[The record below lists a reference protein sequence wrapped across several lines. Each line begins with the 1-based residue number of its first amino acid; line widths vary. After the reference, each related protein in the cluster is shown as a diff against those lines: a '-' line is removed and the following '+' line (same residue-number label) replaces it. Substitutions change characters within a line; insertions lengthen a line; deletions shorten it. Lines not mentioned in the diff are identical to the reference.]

1 MPEASVMRRVRTLS
15 GFIGRIEKRRCFC
28 KSLVKYHGSTVEKLW
43 KLQKLRQE
51 WANGIPS
58 GAVKCVDI
66 GRNISGEGD
75 SLVLV

>member
-1 MPEASVMRRVRTLS
+1 MRRVRTLS
-15 GFIGRIEKRRCFC
+15 GLIGRIEKRRRFC
-28 KSLVKYHGSTVEKLW
+28 QSLVKYHGLTVEKLEI
-43 KLQKLRQE
+43 LQKLRQE

>member
-1 MPEASVMRRVRTLS
+1 MMRRVRTLS
-15 GFIGRIEKRRCFC
+15 GFIGCIEMRRCFC
-28 KSLVKYHGSTVEKLW
+28 KSLVKDHGSTVGKLW
-43 KLQKLRQE
+43 KLQELRQE
-51 WANGIPS
+51 EANGIPS

>member
-1 MPEASVMRRVRTLS
+1 MMRRVRTLS
-15 GFIGRIEKRRCFC
+15 GFIGRKEKRRCFC

>member
-1 MPEASVMRRVRTLS
+1 MIRRVRTLS
-15 GFIGRIEKRRCFC
+15 GFIGRIEMRRRFC
-28 KSLVKYHGSTVEKLW
+28 KSEVKAHGLTVEKLW

-51 WANGIPS
+51 EANGIPS

>member
-1 MPEASVMRRVRTLS
+1 MMRRVRTLS

-28 KSLVKYHGSTVEKLW
+28 KSLVKAHGSTVEKLW
-43 KLQKLRQE
+43 KLQELRQE

>member
-1 MPEASVMRRVRTLS
+1 MIRRVRTLS
-15 GFIGRIEKRRCFC
+15 GFIGRLEMRRRFC
-28 KSLVKYHGSTVEKLW
+28 KSKVKAHGLTVEKLW

-51 WANGIPS
+51 EANGIPS

>member
-1 MPEASVMRRVRTLS
+1 VIRRVRTLS
-15 GFIGRIEKRRCFC
+15 GFIGRIEMRRRFC
-28 KSLVKYHGSTVEKLW
+28 KSEVKAHGSTVEKLW

-51 WANGIPS
+51 EANGIPS

>member
-1 MPEASVMRRVRTLS
+1 MIRRVRTLS
-15 GFIGRIEKRRCFC
+15 GFIGRIEMRRRFC
-28 KSLVKYHGSTVEKLW
+28 KSEVKAHGLTVEKLW

-51 WANGIPS
+51 EANGIPS

-66 GRNISGEGD
+66 GRNISGEGG

>member
-1 MPEASVMRRVRTLS
+1 MMRRVQTLS
-15 GFIGRIEKRRCFC
+15 GLIGRIEKRRRFC
-28 KSLVKYHGSTVEKLW
+28 QSLVKYHGLTVGKLEI
-43 KLQKLRQE
+43 LQKLRQE

>member
-1 MPEASVMRRVRTLS
+1 MMRRVQTLS
-15 GFIGRIEKRRCFC
+15 GFIGRIEMRRRFC
-28 KSLVKYHGSTVEKLW
+28 KSLVKDHGLTVEKLW

>member
-1 MPEASVMRRVRTLS
+1 MMRRVRTLS

-66 GRNISGEGD
+66 GRNISGESG
-75 SLVLV
+75 SLAIV